1 MSPLT
6 QNGAPR
12 PRVALVHDYLNQ
24 YGGAER
30 VIEALH
36 ELFPEAPVFTSLYDP
51 AAMPARYRTWD
62 IRTSF
67 LQRIPAARRFHRSLL
82 LLYPM
87 AFEAFDLRQF
97 DVVISNSSAWA
108 KSVITGPATTHIC
121 YCLTP
126 MRWAWNYAEYVE
138 REGLGKATRAVLPA
152 AIHYLRL
159 WDVATA
165 KRVDRFVGISRA
177 VVARIGKYYGRAAD
191 LIPPPVDVADAELS
205 TSHSDQFLV
214 VSRLIPYKRID
225 LAVAACSR
233 LGLPLTVIGDGR
245 DRARLEALA
254 GDSVRFTGRMPDAEV
269 RRAFAGCGAF
279 VFPGEEDFGIAPV
292 EAMAAGRPVVAFA
305 GGGALDTVVEGLSGR
320 FFREQTVESLCATL
334 SEFDSNAFDPA
345 AIRAHA
351 MQFDKSAFQESI
363 RRVVARATAEGG
375 RIAAGEPS
383 SV

>member
-1 MSPLT
+1 HWRAAPAVERASRRDEPGRAATPNSGRGRAVRRLAPPTPRGRARPDRSVAGERPKRAEPRRGGHAGHLLHRELAAESRHPDSRADDSRRPRGGRGILSPLT

-126 MRWAWNYAEYVE
+126 MRWAWNYAEYGE

-214 VSRLIPYKRID
+214 VS
-225 LAVAACSR
+225 
-233 LGLPLTVIGDGR
+233 
-245 DRARLEALA
+245 
-254 GDSVRFTGRMPDAEV
+254 
-269 RRAFAGCGAF
+269 
-279 VFPGEEDFGIAPV
+279 
-292 EAMAAGRPVVAFA
+292 
-305 GGGALDTVVEGLSGR
+305 
-320 FFREQTVESLCATL
+320 
-334 SEFDSNAFDPA
+334 
-345 AIRAHA
+345 
-351 MQFDKSAFQESI
+351 
-363 RRVVARATAEGG
+363 
-375 RIAAGEPS
+375 
-383 SV
+383 